1 MHFTVSRKGNEVD
14 LPLVARLKAHCRSGR
29 HIKPESKGSLTIEF
43 ECGIH
48 LEKMKMAAHLNR
60 TIPSIGHTNCPCCQP
75 LGQDQLP
82 LPNYNFSGNHHSGQ
96 TLANR
101 VVNGYQLGAIREG
114 RLHLHLVYYFSNP
127 LHDIITRQNS
137 CPVGHQLRY

>member
-1 MHFTVSRKGNEVD
+1 MHFALTRKGNEVD
-14 LPLVARLKAHCRSGR
+14 LPLVTRLKAHCRSGR
-29 HIKPESKGSLTIEF
+29 HIKPESKGSLTVEF
-43 ECGIH
+43 EGGIY
-48 LEKMKMAAHLNR
+48 LEKMKMAAYLNR

-82 LPNYNFSGNHHSGQ
+82 LLNYNFSGNHHSGQ